1 MKYLLLFALIFIVFD
16 LAAQNAYFQ
25 QKVDYKINVKLDD
38 KACVLKGKL
47 QLSYFNNSRSSI
59 DTIWFHL
66 WPNAYENEQTAFA
79 KQQLEMGETGF
90 FLSSDEQRGFIDSL
104 DFTSNGVKL
113 TWDYDSQNKDICFI
127 ILNQKLLFKQSI
139 SIETPFRVKIP
150 SDEFS
155 RLGCGDGN
163 FQLSQWYPKPAVF
176 DVNGWH
182 PIAYLNQG
190 EFYSEFGSFDV
201 HISLPKNYVVAAT
214 GIMQDDEQETQFM
227 NDQSVK
233 LTIDKDDYETPDS
246 DTNFK
251 TLHFVADSVHDFAW
265 FASKTFIFKSRTIIL
280 PSGRT
285 TQCRLFYHPSGSN
298 NWDEAI
304 DWMARSVIYYSQK
317 IGEYPYN
324 QISVV
329 DGALTAGGGMEYPMI
344 TIISNDNNKRSLEE
358 TIIHEIAHNWF
369 YGILA
374 FNERDNAWMDEGLTT
389 FFQNR
394 YSNYFYPNAK
404 LFENYMPAAFAG
416 KSFFKL
422 NQSFE
427 EYFTYLFMASRN
439 LDSKPSAASEMH
451 SSLNYGSSVYYK
463 TALSFRYLNAY
474 LGDEKFD
481 SVMIAFYNEWKFRH
495 PQPNDLV
502 DFFAQQTNNASDVFF
517 QELICNN
524 GKNDYSIRRVKPL
537 APDSILVVVANKGGL
552 KLPVQIYELD
562 NNGALIFSEWYE
574 GFKGSRKFV
583 LPIKHVAQLGLD
595 LEDKMLD
602 INFYNQT
609 IRTKYRIKNYRK
621 PRLRFLLSEP
631 DKSRADLFYTPV
643 AGYNLY
649 NGFMVGV
656 LLYNSLLFEKKWEY
670 RIMPMYSILQRG
682 ISSEVGLYRNFH
694 LNKTSVRKISFGVTS
709 KLYLYDKVNNWNLG
723 FFKLQPEAVLYFR
736 YPKNRSFV
744 SSVLKLDL
752 PMIFK
757 NTIEYVKQDTVY
769 VAHSNE
775 VRFQVLRLSYNY
787 KNNRKLYPFSIST
800 EIQANVNYVKIG
812 FEYKYKLNYSNV
824 KSGLYFRFF
833 TGKVF
838 SFAGDDFDYSLKMSN
853 QTGANDY
860 LMDETFIGRSEYQ
873 GFLSHQMKE
882 AEGGFNVNTAIG
894 RSNDWIV
901 AVNLKSSLYKINF
914 IKIYFNAGTYAN
926 AKTIFPGSQILLYEG
941 GFNLSIIPETVEVY
955 FPLFYSSDI
964 KNELYLNNKDSFGD
978 RIRFVLKFDMA
989 NPFKWLKELNL

>member
-1 MKYLLLFALIFIVFD
+1 MFFALCVN
-16 LAAQNAYFQ
+16 AQMPYFQ
-25 QKVDYKINVKLDD
+25 QKVDYKIDVKLDD
-38 KACVLKGKL
+38 LANVLSGKL
-47 QLSYFNNSRSSI
+47 NLEYSNNATQSI

-79 KQQLEMGETGF
+79 KQQLDLGEINF
-90 FLSSDEQRGFIDSL
+90 FVSPDNQRGYIDSL
-104 DFTSNGVKL
+104 DFTCDGEKL
-113 TWDYDSQNKDICFI
+113 DWHYDSQHKDICFVV
-127 ILNQKLLFKQSI
+127 LKHKLVCGQSV

-155 RLGCGDGN
+155 RMGFGDGN
-163 FQLSQWYPKPAVF
+163 YQISQWYPKPAVF
-176 DVNGWH
+176 DVNTWH
-182 PIAYLNQG
+182 PIPYLSQG

-201 HISLPKNYVVAAT
+201 QITLPKNYVVAAT

-227 NDQSVK
+227 NAQSVK
-233 LTIDKDDYETPDS
+233 LTIDKDDYEAPDS

-265 FASKTFIFKSRTIIL
+265 FASKTFVFKSRTIVL
-280 PSGRT
+280 PSGKAIE
-285 TQCRLFYHPSGSN
+285 CRLFYHPESSKK
-298 NWDEAI
+298 WEEAL
-304 DWMARSVIYYSQK
+304 DWMARSVIFYSQK
-317 IGEYPYN
+317 IGEYPYT

-329 DGALTAGGGMEYPMI
+329 DGAMAAGGGMEYPMI
-344 TIISNDNNKRSLEE
+344 TIINNENNKRSLEE
-358 TIIHEIAHNWF
+358 TIIHEIGHNWF

-389 FFQNR
+389 FYQLK
-394 YSNYFYPNAK
+394 YSNYFYPNAR
-404 LFENYMPAAFAG
+404 LFANYVPSAFAD
-416 KSFFKL
+416 KNPFKL
-422 NQSFE
+422 NQNFE
-427 EYFTYLFMASRN
+427 AYFTYLIMASRN
-439 LDSKPSAASEMH
+439 LDSKPCSASTMH

-474 LGDEKFD
+474 LGDQKFD
-481 SVMIAFYNEWKFRH
+481 SVMMAFYNEWKFKH
-495 PQPNDLV
+495 PQPNDLI
-502 DFFAQQTNNASDVFF
+502 DFFAKQTHNSSDVFF
-517 QELICNN
+517 KELIYNN

-552 KLPVQIYELD
+552 KLPVQIYEQD

-574 GFKGSRKFV
+574 GFNGSKKIV

-595 LEDKMLD
+595 FEDKMLD
-602 INFYNQT
+602 VNFYNQT
-609 IRTKYRIKNYRK
+609 IRTKFRIKNYRK

-656 LLYNSLLFEKKWEY
+656 LFYNSLLFEKKWEY
-670 RIMPMYSILQRG
+670 RIMPMFSLLEHG
-682 ISSEVGLYRNFH
+682 ITSEVGLYRNFYPR
-694 LNKTSVRKISFGVTS
+694 KTSFRKISFGVTS
-709 KLYLYDKVNNWNLG
+709 KLYLYDKVNNWKLG
-723 FFKLQPEAVLYFR
+723 FFKLQPEAVVYFR
-736 YPKNRSFV
+736 YPENRSFV

-769 VAHSNE
+769 VAHINE

-787 KNNRKLYPFSIST
+787 KNNRKLYPFSFAS
-800 EIQANVNYVKIG
+800 EVQANVNYVKIG
-812 FEYKYKLNYSNV
+812 LEYKYKLNYNNI
-824 KSGLYFRFF
+824 KSGFYVRVFA
-833 TGKVF
+833 GKVF

-853 QTGANDY
+853 QTGSNDY

-873 GFLSHQMKE
+873 GFYSRQMKV

-914 IKIYFNAGTYAN
+914 IKVYFNAGTYAN
-926 AKTIFPGSQILLYEG
+926 AKTIFPGSQILIYEG
-941 GFNLSIIPETVEVY
+941 GVNLSIIPEAIEIY
-955 FPLFYSSDI
+955 FPLIYSSDI
-964 KNELYLNNKDSFGD
+964 KNELYLNNRDSFGD